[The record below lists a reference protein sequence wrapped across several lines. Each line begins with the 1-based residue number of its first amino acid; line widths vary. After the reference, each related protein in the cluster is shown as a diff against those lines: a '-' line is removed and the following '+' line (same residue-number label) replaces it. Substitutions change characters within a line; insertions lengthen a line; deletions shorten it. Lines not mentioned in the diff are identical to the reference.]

1 MKTVAFIFAR
11 GGSKGV
17 KRKNIRPLGGKPLIA
32 YSIEGAKQFSLIDDI
47 YVSTEDDEVAKISA
61 SYGAKVIERPKELAE
76 DDSPEWLSWQ
86 HAINSVED
94 FDIFISLPATSP
106 FRNLQDIERSIQKL
120 KNEPSADAII
130 SVTQASRNPWF
141 NMVRLDQEGCA
152 ELVNPSG
159 MAPLIGR
166 RQDAPLIYDMTTI
179 SFTTTPSFIK
189 NNHCLFDGKVKTIEI
204 PQERSLD
211 IDTEFDFFTAEAL
224 QHYRGWRTD

>member
-1 MKTVAFIFAR
+1 MKTIAFIFAR

-32 YSIEGAKQFSLIDDI
+32 YSIEGAKQSSLIDDV
-47 YVSTEDDEVAKISA
+47 YVSTEDDEIAKISS
-61 SYGAKVIERPKELAE
+61 SYGAKVIERPRELAG
-76 DDSPEWLSWQ
+76 DNSPEWLSWQ
-86 HAINSVED
+86 HAVNSVEN

-106 FRNLQDIERSIQKL
+106 FRNLQDIESSIQKL
-120 KNEPSADAII
+120 KSEPDADAII
-130 SVTQASRNPWF
+130 SVTQTNRNPWF
-141 NMVRLDQEGCA
+141 NMVRLDQEGYA
-152 ELVNPSG
+152 ELVNLSSEKYE
-159 MAPLIGR
+159 R

-189 NNHCLFDGKVKTIEI
+189 NNHNLFDGKVKTVEI

>member
-1 MKTVAFIFAR
+1 VKTIAFIFAR

-32 YSIEGAKQFSLIDDI
+32 YSIEGAKQSSLIDDV
-47 YVSTEDDEVAKISA
+47 YVSTEDDEIAKISS
-61 SYGAKVIERPKELAE
+61 SYGAKVIERPRELAG
-76 DDSPEWLSWQ
+76 DNSPEWLSWQ
-86 HAINSVED
+86 HAVNSVEN

-120 KNEPSADAII
+120 KSEPDADAII

-159 MAPLIGR
+159 MAPLVAR
-166 RQDAPLIYDMTTI
+166 RQDAPLIYDVTTI

-189 NNHCLFDGKVKTIEI
+189 NNYSLFNGKVKTIEI

-224 QHYRGWRTD
+224 QHYRGLQ

>member
-1 MKTVAFIFAR
+1 VKTIAFIFAR

-32 YSIEGAKQFSLIDDI
+32 YSIEGAKQSSLIDDV
-47 YVSTEDDEVAKISA
+47 YVSTEDDEIAKISS
-61 SYGAKVIERPKELAE
+61 SYGAKVIERPRELAG
-76 DDSPEWLSWQ
+76 DNSPEWLSWQ
-86 HAINSVED
+86 HAVNSVEN

-106 FRNLQDIERSIQKL
+106 FRNLEDIESSIQKL
-120 KNEPSADAII
+120 KSEPDADAII
-130 SVTQASRNPWF
+130 SVTQTNRNPWF
-141 NMVRLDQEGCA
+141 NMVRLDQEGYA
-152 ELVNPSG
+152 ELVNLSSEKYE
-159 MAPLIGR
+159 R

-189 NNHCLFDGKVKTIEI
+189 NNHNLFDGKVKTVEI

>member
-1 MKTVAFIFAR
+1 VKTIAFIFAR

-32 YSIEGAKQFSLIDDI
+32 YSIEGAKQSSLIDDV
-47 YVSTEDDEVAKISA
+47 YVSTEDDEIAKISS
-61 SYGAKVIERPKELAE
+61 SYGAKVIERPRELAG
-76 DDSPEWLSWQ
+76 DNSPEWLSWQ
-86 HAINSVED
+86 HAVNSVEN

-106 FRNLQDIERSIQKL
+106 FRNLQDIESSIQKL
-120 KNEPSADAII
+120 KSEPDADAII
-130 SVTQASRNPWF
+130 SVTQTNRNPWF
-141 NMVRLDQEGCA
+141 NMVRLDQEGYA
-152 ELVNPSG
+152 ELVNLSSEKYE
-159 MAPLIGR
+159 R

-189 NNHCLFDGKVKTIEI
+189 NNHNLFDGKVKTVEI

>member
-1 MKTVAFIFAR
+1 VKIVAFIFAR

-17 KRKNIRPLGGKPLIA
+17 KRKNIRPLKGKPLIA
-32 YSIEGAKQFSLIDDI
+32 YSIEGAKQSSLIDDV
-47 YVSTEDDEVAKISA
+47 YVSTEDDEIAKISS
-61 SYGAKVIERPKELAE
+61 SYGAKVIERPRELAG
-76 DDSPEWLSWQ
+76 DNSPEWLSWQ

-130 SVTQASRNPWF
+130 SITQASRNPWF

-152 ELVNPSG
+152 ELVNSSG
-159 MAPLIGR
+159 AAPPTAR

-189 NNHCLFDGKVKTIEI
+189 NNRCLFDGKVKTIEI

-211 IDTEFDFFTAEAL
+211 IDTEFDFLTAEAL
-224 QHYRGWRTD
+224 QRC

>member
-1 MKTVAFIFAR
+1 MKTIAFIFAR

-32 YSIEGAKQFSLIDDI
+32 YSIEGAKQSSLIDDV
-47 YVSTEDDEVAKISA
+47 YVSTEDDEIAKISS
-61 SYGAKVIERPKELAE
+61 SYGAKVIERPRELAG
-76 DDSPEWLSWQ
+76 DNSPEWLSWQ
-86 HAINSVED
+86 HAVNSVEN

-106 FRNLQDIERSIQKL
+106 FRNLEDIESSIQKL
-120 KNEPSADAII
+120 KSEPDADAII
-130 SVTQASRNPWF
+130 SVTQTNRNPWF
-141 NMVRLDQEGCA
+141 NMVRLDQEGYA
-152 ELVNPSG
+152 ELVNLSSEKYE
-159 MAPLIGR
+159 R

-189 NNHCLFDGKVKTIEI
+189 NNHNLFDGKVKTVEI

>member
-1 MKTVAFIFAR
+1 MKTIAFIFAR

-32 YSIEGAKQFSLIDDI
+32 YSIEGAKQSSLINDI
-47 YVSTEDDEVAKISA
+47 YVSTEDDEIAKISA

-152 ELVNPSG
+152 ELVNPSSL
-159 MAPLIGR
+159 APLIAR
-166 RQDAPLIYDMTTI
+166 RQDAPLIYDVTTI
-179 SFTTTPSFIK
+179 SFTTSPSFIK
-189 NNHCLFDGKVKTIEI
+189 NNDGLFDGKVKTIEI

-211 IDTEFDFFTAEAL
+211 IDTEFDFLTAEAL
-224 QHYRGWRTD
+224 QRC

>member
-1 MKTVAFIFAR
+1 VKIVAFIFAR

-32 YSIEGAKQFSLIDDI
+32 YSIEGAKQSSLIDDV
-47 YVSTEDDEVAKISA
+47 YVSTEDDEIAKISS
-61 SYGAKVIERPKELAE
+61 SYGAKVIERPRELAG
-76 DDSPEWLSWQ
+76 DNSPEWLSWQ
-86 HAINSVED
+86 HAVNSVEN

-120 KNEPSADAII
+120 KSEPDADAII
-130 SVTQASRNPWF
+130 SVTQTNRNPWF
-141 NMVRLDQEGCA
+141 NMVRLDQEGYA
-152 ELVNPSG
+152 ELVNLSSEKYE
-159 MAPLIGR
+159 R

-189 NNHCLFDGKVKTIEI
+189 NNHNLFDGKVKTVEI